1 MEKVL
6 IILALAISGLIQ
18 GQENYE
24 QEMDNA
30 FLLWE
35 KGKNDEASALFKKVA
50 STEKENWLPNYYVA
64 LVNTTSAFKTKD
76 FNTMSDLLDIAQ
88 TSLDIE
94 LGKAPNNAEL
104 LILQAMIHT
113 AWIAFDPMS
122 YGQKLSP
129 SIMQLY
135 AKAEAIGPNNPRLIL
150 SKAQFE
156 IGTAQ
161 FFGSDIKPIC
171 TQIERTIEL
180 FDNFKA
186 GTKYSPNWGKDQA
199 IAILNNCK

>member
-24 QEMDNA
+24 QGMDQA

-35 KGKNDEASALFKKVA
+35 EGKNDEASALFEKVG

-64 LVNTTSAFKTKD
+64 LVNTTSAFKTQD
-76 FNTMSDLLDIAQ
+76 FNKMNDLLSKAQ
-88 TSLDIE
+88 TSLDNE
-94 LGKAPNNAEL
+94 LAENPNNVEL
-104 LILQAMIHT
+104 LVMQAMIHT

-129 SIMQLY
+129 SVMRLY
-135 AKAEAIGPNNPRLIL
+135 AKAEAIAPNNPRLIL
-150 SKAQFE
+150 SKARFE
-156 IGTAQ
+156 MGTAQ

-171 TQIERTIEL
+171 TQIERSVEL

-186 GTKYSPNWGKDQA
+186 ETKYSPNWGKDQA
-199 IAILNNCK
+199 LAILNNCK

>member
-18 GQENYE
+18 GQQNYE
-24 QEMDNA
+24 QGMEEA
-30 FLLWE
+30 FQLWE
-35 KGKNDEASALFKKVA
+35 EGKNEEATALFEMAA
-50 STEKENWLPNYYVA
+50 SEGKENWLPNYYIA
-64 LVNTTSAFKTKD
+64 LVNTTSAF
-76 FNTMSDLLDIAQ
+76 NTRDYNKLSDLLKIAQ

-94 LGKAPNNAEL
+94 LVENPNNVEL
-104 LILQAMIHT
+104 LVMQAMIHT

-129 SIMQLY
+129 SVMKLY
-135 AKAEAIGPNNPRLIL
+135 AKAEAIAPNNPRLIL

-171 TQIERTIEL
+171 TKIERSLEL

-186 GTKYSPNWGKDQA
+186 ETKYSPRWGKDQA

>member
-6 IILALAISGLIQ
+6 IILAMAISGLIQ
-18 GQENYE
+18 GQGNFE

-30 FLLWE
+30 FQLWE
-35 KGKNDEASALFKKVA
+35 EGKNDEAAALFEKVA
-50 STEKENWLPNYYVA
+50 SKEKESWLPNYYSA

-76 FNTMSDLLDIAQ
+76 YNKLNDLLSKAQ

-94 LGKAPNNAEL
+94 LGKVPNNAEL
-104 LILQAMIHT
+104 LVMQAMIHT

-129 SIMQLY
+129 SVMQLY
-135 AKAEAIGPNNPRLIL
+135 AKAEAIAPNNPRVVL

-156 IGTAQ
+156 MGTAQ
-161 FFGSDIKPIC
+161 FFGSDITPIC
-171 TQIERTIEL
+171 AKLERSLKL

-186 GTKYSPNWGKDQA
+186 ETTYSPKWGKDEA
-199 IAILNNCK
+199 LSILNSCK

>member
-24 QEMDNA
+24 QGMDKA
-30 FLLWE
+30 FQLWE
-35 KGKNDEASALFKKVA
+35 EGKNDEASALFEKVA
-50 STEKENWLPNYYVA
+50 SSGKETWLPNYYIA
-64 LVNTTSAFKTKD
+64 LVNTTSAFKTQDYNK
-76 FNTMSDLLDIAQ
+76 MSDLLKIAQ

-94 LGKAPNNAEL
+94 LGENPNNVEL
-104 LILQAMIHT
+104 LVIQALIHT
-113 AWIAFDPMS
+113 AWVAFDPMS

-129 SIMQLY
+129 SIMGLY
-135 AKAEAIGPNNPRLIL
+135 AKAEAIAPNNPRLIL

-156 IGTAQ
+156 MGTAQ

-171 TQIERTIEL
+171 AQIERTIEL
-180 FDNFKA
+180 FDTFKPETRYA
-186 GTKYSPNWGKDQA
+186 PNWGKDQA

>member
-18 GQENYE
+18 GQQNYE
-24 QEMDNA
+24 QGMEEA
-30 FLLWE
+30 FQLWE
-35 KGKNDEASALFKKVA
+35 EGKNDEATALFETAA
-50 STEKENWLPNYYVA
+50 STEKENWLPNYYIA
-64 LVNTTSAFKTKD
+64 LVNTKSAFKTKD
-76 FNTMSDLLDIAQ
+76 YNKLSDLLKIAQ
-88 TSLDIE
+88 TSLDFE
-94 LGKAPNNAEL
+94 LSKNPDNVEL
-104 LILQAMIHT
+104 LVIQAMIHT

-129 SIMQLY
+129 SVMQLY
-135 AKAEAIGPNNPRLIL
+135 AKAEAIAPNNPRVVL

-156 IGTAQ
+156 IGAAQ

-171 TQIERTIEL
+171 TQIERSVEL

-186 GTKYSPNWGKDQA
+186 ETKYSPNWGKDQA

>member
-1 MEKVL
+1 MEKAL

-18 GQENYE
+18 GQQNYE
-24 QEMDNA
+24 QGMEEA
-30 FLLWE
+30 FQLWE
-35 KGKNDEASALFKKVA
+35 EGKNDEATALFEMAA
-50 STEKENWLPNYYVA
+50 STEKENWLPNYYIA
-64 LVNTTSAFKTKD
+64 LVNTKSAFKTKD
-76 FNTMSDLLDIAQ
+76 YNKLSDLLKIAQ
-88 TSLDIE
+88 TSLDFE
-94 LGKAPNNAEL
+94 LSKNPDNVEL
-104 LILQAMIHT
+104 LVIQAMIHT

-129 SIMQLY
+129 SVMQLY
-135 AKAEAIGPNNPRLIL
+135 AKAEAIAPNNPRVVL

-156 IGTAQ
+156 IGAAQ

-171 TQIERTIEL
+171 TQIERSVEL

-186 GTKYSPNWGKDQA
+186 ETKYSPNWGKDQA

>member
-24 QEMDNA
+24 QGMEQA

-35 KGKNDEASALFKKVA
+35 EGKNEEASALFEKVG

-64 LVNTTSAFKTKD
+64 LVNTTSAFKTLD
-76 FNTMSDLLDIAQ
+76 FNKMNDLLSKAQ

-94 LGKAPNNAEL
+94 LGENPNNVEL
-104 LILQAMIHT
+104 LVMQAMIHT

-129 SIMQLY
+129 SVIQLY
-135 AKAEAIGPNNPRLIL
+135 AKAEAIAPNNPRLIL
-150 SKAQFE
+150 SKARFE
-156 IGTAQ
+156 MGTAQ

-171 TQIERTIEL
+171 TQIERSVEL

-186 GTKYSPNWGKDQA
+186 ETKYSPNWGKDQA
-199 IAILNNCK
+199 LAILNNCK